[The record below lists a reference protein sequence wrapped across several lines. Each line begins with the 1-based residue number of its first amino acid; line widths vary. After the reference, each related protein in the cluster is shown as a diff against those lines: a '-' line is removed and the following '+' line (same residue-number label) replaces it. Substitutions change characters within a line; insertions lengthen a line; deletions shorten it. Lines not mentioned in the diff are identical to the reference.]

1 MSAPVLR
8 IVLAQRNFTV
18 GDIAGNAER
27 IVASSEAARDEHRAD
42 LVLFPECSLTGYPL
56 DDLLY
61 RPDLHR
67 QVEDGLARIAQRVHG
82 IHMLIGHPRREEG
95 ALYNACTLRRDG
107 ERRLTYCKRNLPNY
121 GVFDEKRHFTPG
133 DRVHLAH
140 INGVRIAPTICE
152 DIWHQEPA
160 RRIRAAGTELLVN
173 MNASPFDSGKPE
185 ERRRVLRDRVRETG
199 LPILYANL
207 VGGQD
212 GLVFDGGSM
221 AVDGNGSILLQAP
234 LFREGLYLLECRR
247 GAGGGR
253 LELRAS
259 VTTPL
264 PEPVERVYRALVMGV
279 GDYVRK
285 NDFAGALVGVSG
297 GIDSALT
304 LCIAVDALGSDSVE
318 ALLLP
323 SRHTAAMSVEDASEL
338 AKRLGAPYRILSI
351 ERTCPAVLETLGDD
365 AFPAGTGDTEDTVAE
380 NVQARCRGVL
390 LMAVSNRS
398 GKLVLATG
406 NKSEAA
412 VGYTTLYGD
421 TVGGFA
427 PLKDIYKTRVYE
439 LARWRNR
446 QGRVIPDR
454 ILERPPSAEL
464 RPNQTDQDSLPP
476 YATLDPILERYIERD
491 QSPAEIVR
499 AGFDA
504 ATVLQV
510 AALVGHSEHKR
521 RQMPPG
527 VRIGKRCFD
536 RDRRYP
542 ICSRYREGG
551 PSEPPSEPPGH
562 SGAA

>member
-1 MSAPVLR
+1 
-8 IVLAQRNFTV
+8 
-18 GDIAGNAER
+18 
-27 IVASSEAARDEHRAD
+27 
-42 LVLFPECSLTGYPL
+42 
-56 DDLLY
+56 
-61 RPDLHR
+61 
-67 QVEDGLARIAQRVHG
+67 
-82 IHMLIGHPRREEG
+82 
-95 ALYNACTLRRDG
+95 
-107 ERRLTYCKRNLPNY
+107 
-121 GVFDEKRHFTPG
+121 
-133 DRVHLAH
+133 
-140 INGVRIAPTICE
+140 
-152 DIWHQEPA
+152 
-160 RRIRAAGTELLVN
+160 
-173 MNASPFDSGKPE
+173 
-185 ERRRVLRDRVRETG
+185 
-199 LPILYANL
+199 
-207 VGGQD
+207 
-212 GLVFDGGSM
+212 
-221 AVDGNGSILLQAP
+221 
-234 LFREGLYLLECRR
+234 
-247 GAGGGR
+247 
-253 LELRAS
+253 
-259 VTTPL
+259 
-264 PEPVERVYRALVMGV
+264 
-279 GDYVRK
+279 
-285 NDFAGALVGVSG
+285 
-297 GIDSALT
+297 
-304 LCIAVDALGSDSVE
+304 
-318 ALLLP
+318 
-323 SRHTAAMSVEDASEL
+323 
-338 AKRLGAPYRILSI
+338 LGAPYRILSI
-351 ERTCPAVLETLGDD
+351 ARTCPAVLETLGDD